1 MSTRPA
7 ITSWVSATRGLLLGT
22 SAPPQTRRVSAGRAG
37 YGTER
42 IVCREPTVPKL
53 FLINVALYAA
63 LIMAAASIVVR
74 HRRRSRGRPLVPV
87 RRRRGTIAE
96 PAGEDTAQN
105 DIAAAPRLGSDSG
118 APGSGPDL
126 PAEPKGTAESK
137 APEAPSLGPGPRGP
151 EAEPDGPQGDA
162 RSATSDEPIVSYYEQ
177 ADRPMSDYLET
188 LGWPHEPKI
197 YDPGAAE
204 ADSAPE
210 LEEAAAVAARSR
222 ARSAYRSAT
231 SAARRDHR
239 RAGGADRLKA
249 FSGVICLICGG
260 AAGPRTLAWVRCR
273 HYRSQGGRDGP
284 ESNPSPSKT
293 TSTAARPMRPSG
305 SPSMAP
311 AMR

>member
-1 MSTRPA
+1 MAYRSWGHRTCWHWPISTLDRSVFGHGKQA
-7 ITSWVSATRGLLLGT
+7 AGVGVDQARCYVLGKRDERSATRSQCAT
-22 SAPPQTRRVSAGRAG
+22 ADAAGIGRQGPG

-63 LIMAAASIVVR
+63 LVMAAASIVVR

-96 PAGEDTAQN
+96 PVGEDTAQN

-126 PAEPKGTAESK
+126 PAEPTGTAESK
-137 APEAPSLGPGPRGP
+137 ALDAPSLGPGPRGP

-162 RSATSDEPIVSYYEQ
+162 RAATSDEPIVSYYEQ

-188 LGWPHEPKI
+188 LGWPHKPKI
-197 YDPGAAE
+197 YDPGAAD

-210 LEEAAAVAARSR
+210 LEEAAVSGRRPHPRQIAAAARNR
-222 ARSAYRSAT
+222 DDTREPHHRVAT
-231 SAARRDHR
+231 LRHR
-239 RAGGADRLKA
+239 WRPADRIAVPRLRN
-249 FSGVICLICGG
+249 SDLSRLVIAKSC
-260 AAGPRTLAWVRCR
+260 
-273 HYRSQGGRDGP
+273 
-284 ESNPSPSKT
+284 
-293 TSTAARPMRPSG
+293 G
-305 SPSMAP
+305 SPVG
-311 AMR
+311 

>member
-1 MSTRPA
+1 M
-7 ITSWVSATRGLLLGT
+7 
-22 SAPPQTRRVSAGRAG
+22 
-37 YGTER
+37 
-42 IVCREPTVPKL
+42 PKL

-87 RRRRGTIAE
+87 RRRRETIAE
-96 PAGEDTAQN
+96 PAGEDTAQD

-151 EAEPDGPQGDA
+151 EAEPDEPQGDA

-188 LGWPHEPKI
+188 LGWPHKPKI

-210 LEEAAAVAARSR
+210 LEEAA
-222 ARSAYRSAT
+222 
-231 SAARRDHR
+231 
-239 RAGGADRLKA
+239 G
-249 FSGVICLICGG
+249 
-260 AAGPRTLAWVRCR
+260 
-273 HYRSQGGRDGP
+273 
-284 ESNPSPSKT
+284 
-293 TSTAARPMRPSG
+293 
-305 SPSMAP
+305 
-311 AMR
+311 